1 MTSQTSTSMMTSAL
15 SVELPQ
21 PTSFLITALLV
32 SALMKQN
39 RNRKMG
45 DKSWLCV
52 VCGHYIVFAHE
63 AESIPEGGRAH
74 HYCLEAEKVG
84 AADERERII
93 KLLQNAVEGERK
105 LLNARPDRTDFQ
117 HRFYK
122 ISVANSFI
130 DLIKGEQE

>member
-1 MTSQTSTSMMTSAL
+1 MMTSAL

-93 KLLQNAVEGERK
+93 KLLEDYIPTFYGLSAN
-105 LLNARPDRTDFQ
+105 TDE
-117 HRFYK
+117 
-122 ISVANSFI
+122 ANYPI
-130 DLIKGEQE
+130 EHLIELIKGQQK

>member
-93 KLLQNAVEGERK
+93 KLLEDYIPTFYGLSAN
-105 LLNARPDRTDFQ
+105 TDE
-117 HRFYK
+117 
-122 ISVANSFI
+122 ANYPI
-130 DLIKGEQE
+130 EHLIELIKGQQK